1 MLCSSLHP
9 ACLTLLALHS
19 AGGDSEQTFKA
30 VTLHMFTMIILYPPF
45 FFFLLSFT
53 PILARGTNFISA
65 SISGVINK
73 TRKQFRGKVTLLTS
87 LPS

>member
-1 MLCSSLHP
+1 MLCSSLRP
-9 ACLTLLALHS
+9 ACLTLLALDS

-45 FFFLLSFT
+45 FLLSFT
-53 PILARGTNFISA
+53 PLLACGTNFISA